1 VFLFLDKKGCVGENR
16 RHNMSTFET
25 STHDGV
31 RYATNGKANAG
42 LTLGIIGTSLAGLL
56 ATGMNGG
63 NGILPVFGGGNANEK
78 LATLQ
83 SRIAEL
89 ESQRYTDAVGM
100 SLYREIVGVAKDED
114 EKLRTVQADLLAVV
128 ANISKDAALNKQAS
142 DYQFA
147 LTNQKIDYEFA
158 LSNQRAECCCEKLN
172 TKIDYT
178 NQINELAQAAMLSYV
193 NSNFIPGQL
202 KLPITSICPQPTVG

>member
-1 VFLFLDKKGCVGENR
+1 
-16 RHNMSTFET
+16 MSTFET
-25 STHDGV
+25 GAHEGT
-31 RYATNGKANAG
+31 RFATNGKANAG

-56 ATGMNGG
+56 ATGMGGG
-63 NGILPVFGGGNANEK
+63 NGVLPIFGGGANCNEK
-78 LATLQ
+78 MSTLQ

-100 SLYREIVGVAKDED
+100 SLYREIVGVAKSED
-114 EKLRTVQADLLAVV
+114 EKIRSVQADLLEAI
-128 ANISKDAALNKQAS
+128 ASISKDTALNKQAS

-158 LSNQRAECCCEKLN
+158 LSNQKSECCCERLN

-178 NQINELAQAAMLSYV
+178 NQINELSQAALLSYV
-193 NSNFIPGQL
+193 NSNFIPGTL
-202 KLPITSICPQPTVG
+202 KLPITSICPQPTVE

>member
-1 VFLFLDKKGCVGENR
+1 
-16 RHNMSTFET
+16 MSTFET
-25 STHDGV
+25 STHEGV

-42 LTLGIIGTSLAGLL
+42 LTLGIIGTSLAGLM
-56 ATGMNGG
+56 AAGGMG
-63 NGILPVFGGGNANEK
+63 NGNGVLPFFGNGNCNEK
-78 LATLQ
+78 IATLQ

-100 SLYREIVGVAKDED
+100 SLYREIVDVAKSED
-114 EKLRTVQADLLAVV
+114 EKLRTVQADLLAAV

-158 LSNQRAECCCEKLN
+158 LSNQKSECCCDKLN
-172 TKIDYT
+172 SKIDFS
-178 NQINELAQAAMLSYV
+178 NQINELSQAALLSYV
-193 NSNFIPGQL
+193 QSTYIPGTL
-202 KLPITSICPQPTVG
+202 KLPITSICPQPTVD